1 MPQGNPKPGER
12 YRHFKNKL
20 YQIVTIAHHSETDE
34 KLVVYQALYGEFGVC
49 ARPYDMFISEVDHV
63 KYPEVTQKY
72 RFAYVE
78 TDTEQPDW
86 KKEQPEKEHIEKEY
100 AVEAQRA
107 DTAAEQP
114 SVSDMA
120 MFVETEHNVEEE
132 PVHIDPTD
140 VRVEVESVRAE
151 ELSRQQDS
159 LFKMLTEPKA
169 EPERLIL
176 EPTKK
181 ADVVFRENLP
191 KEDRI
196 VIKIDKSEHRE
207 FEPVKEIPP
216 IKMEQPKVAEPAK
229 SGESDEEGQANPW
242 LMKFLDAETFDEK
255 YEVLGQMYREIDN
268 KLIDDIAVCMD
279 IVIPDGSLQERFLQ
293 LKQCL
298 RTKQRYEGI
307 RL

>member
-63 KYPEVTQKY
+63 KYPEVAQKY

-78 TDTEQPDW
+78 TDTEQP
-86 KKEQPEKEHIEKEY
+86 
-100 AVEAQRA
+100 
-107 DTAAEQP
+107 

-120 MFVETEHNVEEE
+120 MSAETEHTAEE
-132 PVHIDPTD
+132 VLAHTD
-140 VRVEVESVRAE
+140 SANVRVEVESARAE

-159 LFKMLTEPKA
+159 LFKMLTEPKQ

-176 EPTKK
+176 EPMKK

-216 IKMEQPKVAEPAK
+216 IKIEQPKPAEPEK
-229 SGESDEEGQANPW
+229 SSEPGEEGQANPW
-242 LMKFLDAETFDEK
+242 LLKFLDAETFDEK